1 MEYCKYIFSKVE
13 GSDINAYS
21 EFVTKDDFMKNVNDI
36 LAFREENSGVNKN
49 NKGKNHDNKNNLIL
63 FNKLKE
69 LMRHNKILGS
79 KKPDEDIQKFINHTR
94 RIIRGE
100 NERIKRKEDLDEK
113 ELFELVNHVCI
124 IVANVNLALK
134 NDETTVPLN
143 VYEFVAKEVFD
154 YIRNIDHIKRNASS
168 EMEWIVNTCITHT
181 FLIPSILPMVV
192 GVNGFEKNNAKDSSI
207 IAAAFPVVTAV
218 NANDKN
224 NIKEFWTDMYLLY
237 CIMATEIRMKEINER
252 CGNDW

>member
-1 MEYCKYIFSKVE
+1 
-13 GSDINAYS
+13 
-21 EFVTKDDFMKNVNDI
+21 
-36 LAFREENSGVNKN
+36 
-49 NKGKNHDNKNNLIL
+49 
-63 FNKLKE
+63 E
-69 LMRHNKILGS
+69 LMRHNKILGV
-79 KKPDEDIQKFINHTR
+79 KKPDEDIQKLINHTR
-94 RIIRGE
+94 RIIREE

-124 IVANVNLALK
+124 IGINVNYALQ
-134 NDETTVPLN
+134 NNETTVSLN
-143 VYEFVAKEVFD
+143 VYEFGATEVFK
-154 YIRNIDHIKRNASS
+154 YIRNIDHIKRNSSS
-168 EMEWIVNTCITHT
+168 EMEWIVNTCINHT

-224 NIKEFWTDMYLLY
+224 NIKDFWADMYLLY
-237 CIMATEIRMKEINER
+237 CLMATEIRMKEINER